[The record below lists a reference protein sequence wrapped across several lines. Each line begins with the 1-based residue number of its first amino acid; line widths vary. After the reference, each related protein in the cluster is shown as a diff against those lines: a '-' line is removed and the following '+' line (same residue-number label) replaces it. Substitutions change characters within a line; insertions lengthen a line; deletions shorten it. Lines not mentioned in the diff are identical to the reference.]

1 MFSRKKKEKKVN
13 NEDTV
18 VWCPPNESE
27 VVDQSKMINSLAVFA
42 KIEPPSYNKLEK
54 KAEEIKYN
62 ANEKTKFHFI
72 TNDNL
77 KKINIT
83 HYNEDGKFKEKH
95 DIIIDLDSFGGKM
108 NPLVRK
114 IIIDLE
120 PNLES
125 ENNETTQLLLKTEKY
140 IVYGIP
146 LKKSNKSNKEIFKIT
161 ILILSECKNIVNDVI
176 KLDLEAWP
184 PEYPLYKFYKN
195 PYFSRSFLAFM
206 KNIVSEEIVY
216 EIFEGLDLFDNE
228 IKL

>member
-1 MFSRKKKEKKVN
+1 MFGRKKKEN
-13 NEDTV
+13 NEDSV
-18 VWCPPNESE
+18 AWYPPNESE

-42 KIEPPSYNKLEK
+42 KIESPSYNKLEK

-62 ANEKTKFHFI
+62 ANEKTNFHII

-83 HYNEDGKFKEKH
+83 HYNDNTGFKEKY
-95 DIIIDLDSFGGKM
+95 DIIIDLDSFGKTM

-114 IIIDLE
+114 IIINLE
-120 PNLES
+120 PNPES
-125 ENNETTQLLLKTEKY
+125 ENNKTTQLLLKTEKY

-146 LKKSNKSNKEIFKIT
+146 LKNSNNSEKEIFNIT
-161 ILILSECKNIVNDVI
+161 ILILSECKNIVDNVI
-176 KLDLEAWP
+176 KLDLESWS
-184 PEYPLYKFYKN
+184 PECHRYPLNSFYKN
-195 PYFSRSFLAFM
+195 PYFLRSFFSFM
-206 KNIVSEEIVY
+206 KNRVNEEIVY